1 MFAFRRSK
9 THYLRVMHLRDARVS
24 SGVPLGTVLGVAA
37 LAAAA
42 AVVALVV
49 EYFTL
54 PGAPLLSRWTI
65 VLLAIASGLFVAAG
79 VLRLAKWRLVHDSH
93 SALVGT
99 ALIVMGG
106 LCLPLGGLARVVVT
120 TGDLSIV
127 GPATRCLASYIAM
140 LLVLRALRA
149 NEVSHR
155 SRPGHLLPRLA
166 VVVIL
171 AFWLLLAG
179 EGLIPPDVGV
189 ALRGVILPVAL
200 CLGWIWVAAQ
210 AARRGKTLPWASRAA
225 PLFLGMGLAEMMRG
239 FDVGRFEAW
248 TLGGVLLCA
257 FMAALATRSALL
269 DLDAAVRADG
279 HQVNDLS
286 QALQRVSHEADEL
299 MVWREQLT
307 HDARNACAGLRAAMD
322 ILERYDGRV
331 DSRTTESLRL
341 AAVQEI
347 GHLEHLLFRSS
358 SAPCQVFE
366 VAAVVSAVG
375 ESARALGARVTVSG
389 DEVHGIGRADD
400 LSAVLRNLLV
410 NAQTHAPG
418 SRVQIGVAADADTV
432 TITCSDDGPG
442 LTAADADRVFD
453 RGYRG
458 AASPGSGL
466 GLYAARELMREQGGD
481 ITLAPSP
488 FGATFL
494 LTLPAAPL
502 VERLTPPIRV
512 PAQAAAITSP
522 SGPYLL
528 SRS

>member
-1 MFAFRRSK
+1 M
-9 THYLRVMHLRDARVS
+9 
-24 SGVPLGTVLGVAA
+24 AA
-37 LAAAA
+37 LAAVA

-54 PGAPLLSRWTI
+54 PGAPILSRWTI

-120 TGDLSIV
+120 AGDLSIV

-149 NEVSHR
+149 SEVSR
-155 SRPGHLLPRLA
+155 RARPEHLLPRLS

-179 EGLIPPDVGV
+179 EGLIPPDLSV
-189 ALRGVILPVAL
+189 ALRSVILPLAL
-200 CLGWIWVAAQ
+200 SLGWVWVAVQ
-210 AARRGKTLPWASRAA
+210 AARRGNILPWAHRAA

-239 FDVGRFEAW
+239 FDFGRFETW

-257 FMAALATRSALL
+257 SIAALATRSALL

-279 HQVNDLS
+279 HQVIDLS
-286 QALQRVSHEADEL
+286 QALERASHEADEL
-299 MVWREQLT
+299 TVWREQLT

-341 AAVQEI
+341 AAAQEI

-358 SAPCQVFE
+358 TAPCQRFE
-366 VAAVVSAVG
+366 VSEVVSAVG

-389 DEVHGIGRADD
+389 NRAFGIGRADD

-418 SRVQIGVAADADTV
+418 SRVKIGVSADPDTV

-442 LTAADADRVFD
+442 LSAADAGRVFE

-458 AASPGSGL
+458 PASPGSGL

-481 ITLAPSP
+481 ITLAPLRS
-488 FGATFL
+488 GATFL
-494 LTLPAAPL
+494 LTLPAAQLPQRL
-502 VERLTPPIRV
+502 VPPIRV
-512 PAQAAAITSP
+512 PAQSLATSEVTATPP
-522 SGPYLL
+522 SPYLL
-528 SRS
+528 SRN